1 MSAFKLVLDIGLQA
15 IPGVG
20 KILDA
25 GLGKYS
31 RAPVYLMGLCSSPSF
46 TSSAS
51 LGFRAN
57 ISNTDAATTAAQL
70 ISYAYPPEQ
79 DPVGAFEWWLSPC
92 GGSDFVPDDIKHV
105 FDILS
110 TVANGVS
117 SFQTPKN
124 IRKGSGKKG
133 DAANPTDRSKPKAG
147 TGSGP
152 NGTGGSGV
160 RKRRKCKIPAGKSTY
175 LLGQSKNTLREQE
188 CVAVPGV
195 IGVSTT
201 SKHHYVIT
209 GVEFGP
215 TPTTVTM
222 ECEERFSQ
230 ACYHYSSAI
239 EHNPAWG
246 AIKCP
251 HGKVKCPWESRPGP
265 RAWEAQHD
273 KTWRMSNGRPYQGQC
288 EIEEFPPRYLLSDQS
303 PEMIKAG
310 KSGGQLMRYIPQPD
324 NYGAG
329 QLWKGFCFK
338 PYIKEFDTPAKFKA
352 AWNTSPLSKRKIS
365 VNPGEVNEE
374 VEIPVPVVPYFAMS
388 FEHSRTPYIPPF
400 DDGLWANGCWPHG
413 RAPNDPGFALWSWDP
428 WYERNA
434 PKPKWNFGNPYNQG
448 SNGS

>member
-1 MSAFKLVLDIGLQA
+1 MSYYIKGLCKRLCKFAFIDALPIIAQIGCYVLMSAFKLVLDIRLQA

-20 KILDA
+20 KTLDA
-25 GLGKYS
+25 GL
-31 RAPVYLMGLCSSPSF
+31 
-46 TSSAS
+46 
-51 LGFRAN
+51 
-57 ISNTDAATTAAQL
+57 DAATTAAQL

-92 GGSDFVPDDIKHV
+92 GGSDFVPDEIKHV

-110 TVANGVS
+110 SVANGVS
-117 SFQTPKN
+117 SFQIPKN

-152 NGTGGSGV
+152 NGTGGS
-160 RKRRKCKIPAGKSTY
+160 
-175 LLGQSKNTLREQE
+175 
-188 CVAVPGV
+188 
-195 IGVSTT
+195 
-201 SKHHYVIT
+201 
-209 GVEFGP
+209 VEFGP
-215 TPTTVTM
+215 KPTTVTM

-239 EHNPAWG
+239 EHNPAWE

-251 HGKVKCPWESRPGP
+251 HGKVKCPWENRPGP

-273 KTWRMSNGRPYQGQC
+273 KTWRTSNGRPYQGQC
-288 EIEEFPPRYLLSDQS
+288 EIDEFPPRYLLSDQS

-338 PYIKEFDTPAKFKA
+338 PYIEEFDTPAKFKA
-352 AWNTSPLSKRKIS
+352 A
-365 VNPGEVNEE
+365 
-374 VEIPVPVVPYFAMS
+374 
-388 FEHSRTPYIPPF
+388 
-400 DDGLWANGCWPHG
+400 
-413 RAPNDPGFALWSWDP
+413 
-428 WYERNA
+428 
-434 PKPKWNFGNPYNQG
+434 
-448 SNGS
+448 